1 MPSKSNRKPK
11 QQAQRTASKAA
22 KPERKGLKKFLLIT
36 AILATIVAV
45 FCLIQITFWWL
56 DNQRIE
62 EETEL
67 AQTTA
72 NLSSVKP
79 NLSDQDN
86 PNKEFD
92 PYWDFAGVNLLEADF
107 NELKKLNPE
116 INAWITVDGTN
127 INYPTTQHSD
137 NDYYL
142 NHSLSNATNSGGW
155 VFMDYRNQN
164 FGVKESSGTISYPQN
179 TIIYAHGR
187 QDRSMFGSLYK
198 VLYADWAKQQENQIL
213 KISTPEANSL
223 WRTFSVYQIPN
234 TNDYIQTDFQSE
246 GEFGNFLDML
256 QKRSVFDFR
265 IKIDTNDHIITLSTC
280 ANDHE
285 KIVLHAKLIHSEP
298 RS

>member
-1 MPSKSNRKPK
+1 MPSKSNEELK
-11 QQAQRTASKAA
+11 QQAQRTTSKAV
-22 KPERKGLKKFLLIT
+22 KLERKGLKKFLLIT
-36 AILATIVAV
+36 AILATVVAV

-67 AQTTA
+67 AQTAA
-72 NLSSVKP
+72 NLNPVKP
-79 NLSDQDN
+79 NLNDQNN

-92 PYWDFAGVNLLEADF
+92 PYWDFTGVNLLEADF
-107 NELKKLNPE
+107 NELKKLNSE
-116 INAWITVDGTN
+116 INAWITVGGTN
-127 INYPTTQHSD
+127 INYPITQHSD

-164 FGVKESSGTISYPQN
+164 FGVKNSSGTISYPQN

-198 VLYADWAKQQENQIL
+198 VLYADWVKQQENQIL

-223 WRTFSVYQIPN
+223 WQVFSVYQIPN
-234 TNDYIQTDFQSE
+234 TNDYIQTDFQNESE
-246 GEFGNFLDML
+246 FSNFLNML
-256 QKRSVFDFR
+256 QKRSIVDFR
-265 IKIDTNDHIITLSTC
+265 IKINTNDHIITLSTC